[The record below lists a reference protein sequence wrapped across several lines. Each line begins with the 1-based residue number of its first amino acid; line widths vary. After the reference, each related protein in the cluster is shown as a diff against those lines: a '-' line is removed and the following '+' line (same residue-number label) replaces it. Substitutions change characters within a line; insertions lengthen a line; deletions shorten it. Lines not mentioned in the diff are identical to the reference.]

1 MRTIEGL
8 NEEESAWVCRAVQ
21 TNAMGKSIDFEKD
34 PAPSEYAIEEFLRVL
49 EKGIPDNLKAKID
62 ALIEEI
68 KREGD

>member
-34 PAPSEYAIEEFLRVL
+34 PAPSECAIEEFLRVSQ
-49 EKGIPDNLKAKID
+49 DRCRID
-62 ALIEEI
+62 KHQKE
-68 KREGD
+68 